1 MARRKH
7 REGVEATAKQAE
19 GETRPRRQ
27 VAPHRGTVS
36 CYGLPANGIVV
47 GNGRQQVITA
57 GCIKDVS
64 IPSEGAKAREPSD
77 LRNAQFWLYPCRHCV
92 CLMGR
97 HVLQFSVLLTR
108 QGPIASMSMPF
119 RVQQSLASL
128 GGPTS
133 CS

>member
-1 MARRKH
+1 MAGRKD
-7 REGVEATAKQAE
+7 REGVESIAKQAE
-19 GETRPRRQ
+19 RETGTHRQ

-92 CLMGR
+92 CLMR
-97 HVLQFSVLLTR
+97 RNVLQFSVLLTR
-108 QGPIASMSMPF
+108 SGPMARMAM
-119 RVQQSLASL
+119 RVRLKQSVA
-128 GGPTS
+128 
-133 CS
+133 